1 MFGFTDQRRR
11 RFIDEYTFPPGV
23 TTRFGE
29 GRRGLND
36 EQTQL
41 AFDGLREWFQL
52 CRENREERCFLAM
65 PSVVV
70 DDAWHTFILFTVDYH
85 AFCRRA
91 FGNYLHHAP
100 AEAFRDGGKSH
111 REFGLVETW
120 VAACRWTG
128 TNATTATAL
137 PVLFTVDALTGATNG
152 CAYRVGDLRRAARAD
167 HDARRGDLRR
177 SSAFG
182 GCGGGVGGDGGG
194 GGGGCGAGCGGG
206 G

>member
-23 TTRFGE
+23 ITRFGE
-29 GRRGLND
+29 ERLGLTE

-52 CRENREERCFLAM
+52 CRENRGQRCFLAM

-70 DDAWHTFILFTVDYH
+70 DDAWHTFILFTIDYH

-100 AEAFRDGGKSH
+100 AEALPDGGKSH
-111 REFGLVETW
+111 LEFGVVETW
-120 VAACRWTG
+120 LAACRWTG
-128 TNATTATAL
+128 TNATTTKAL
-137 PVLFTVDALTGATNG
+137 PVLFTVDELTGAPKG
-152 CAYRVGDLRRAARAD
+152 GAYRVSDLRRAARAD
-167 HDARRGDLRR
+167 DDARRAGRSR

-182 GCGGGVGGDGGG
+182 GCGGGVAGDSGG